1 MEDKKSTFRLER
13 LQELIDQSGKT
24 RQELANLLGCDNSTI
39 TKHYKG
45 DRSVTTEY
53 LVKYA
58 RHFGVSADYLLGLSD
73 TKTSD
78 TTLRS
83 VCDYTGL
90 SEEVVETL
98 SKYRGNL
105 LFALTLSRLINSGFF
120 PLVKKYIMLSDL
132 AEERKGS
139 KEKCSD

>member
-13 LQELIDQSGKT
+13 LRELIDQSGKT
-24 RQELANLLGCDNSTI
+24 RQELADLLGCDNSTI
-39 TKHYKG
+39 TKHYNG
-45 DRSVTTEY
+45 DRSVTTKY
-53 LVKYA
+53 LIKYA

-98 SKYRGNL
+98 SKYRENL
-105 LFALTLSRLINSGFF
+105 LFALTLSYSRLS
-120 PLVKKYIMLSDL
+120 
-132 AEERKGS
+132 
-139 KEKCSD
+139 

>member
-1 MEDKKSTFRLER
+1 MEDKKSIFRLER
-13 LQELIDQSGKT
+13 LQELIDQRGKT
-24 RQELANLLGCDNSTI
+24 RQELADLLGCDNSTI

-98 SKYRGNL
+98 SKYRENL
-105 LFALTLSRLINSGFF
+105 LFALTLSYSRLS
-120 PLVKKYIMLSDL
+120 
-132 AEERKGS
+132 
-139 KEKCSD
+139 